1 MGKNVIRRKSLE
13 TRSASEADRDGGVQS
28 VDRALSILE
37 TLAEDDEGYRLSDL
51 AVRTG
56 LSAST
61 VHRLLATL
69 ESRRFVQFD
78 RAESKWHVGVRSFT
92 VGASF
97 ARRRNFTAQAIP
109 YLRKLRDLTRE
120 TANLAVVDDE
130 FIIVLTRMES
140 REIMRSLTKVGG
152 RVAMVTSGV
161 GKAVLATYSDEDVG
175 AVIRHHGM
183 PRLTEKSIVRPS
195 DLFRELATIR
205 KQGFAVDDEEA
216 EMGLRCVAAVVYNA
230 LARTARRDLGV
241 RPDQPRHRRAAA
253 GDRPRRA
260 GGRRGTDGGARG
272 RDAGGE
278 AGLSRVAVRRD
289 ALKEIRS
296 GGKSPNIGISIGR
309 CRVLFGECHAC

>member
-1 MGKNVIRRKSLE
+1 MIRRKV
-13 TRSASEADRDGGVQS
+13 ASTKATDEADPRDAGVQS
-28 VDRALSILE
+28 VDRALSIIE

-51 AVRTG
+51 AIRTG
-56 LSAST
+56 LSTST

-97 ARRRNFTAQAIP
+97 ARRRNFSTQAIP

-140 REIMRSLTKVGG
+140 REIMRSLTQVGG

-183 PRLTEKSIVRPS
+183 PRLTEKSIVRPG
-195 DLFRELATIR
+195 DLFKELATIR
-205 KQGFAVDDEEA
+205 KQGFAIDDEEA
-216 EMGLRCVAAVVYNA
+216 CMGLRCIAAVVYNDCAEPLAAISVSGMTSRLTDDRLPEIGQIVREVAGELTVA
-230 LARTARRDLGV
+230 LGGV
-241 RPDQPRHRRAAA
+241 MP
-253 GDRPRRA
+253 
-260 GGRRGTDGGARG
+260 
-272 RDAGGE
+272 
-278 AGLSRVAVRRD
+278 
-289 ALKEIRS
+289 KS
-296 GGKSPNIGISIGR
+296 G
-309 CRVLFGECHAC
+309 

>member
-1 MGKNVIRRKSLE
+1 MSKNVIRRKSLE
-13 TRSASEADRDGGVQS
+13 PRSPAEADHEARDGGVQS

-97 ARRRNFTAQAIP
+97 ARRRNFSAQAIP

-120 TANLAVVDDE
+120 TANLAMVDDE
-130 FIIVLTRMES
+130 FIIMLTRMES
-140 REIMRSLTKVGG
+140 REIMRSLTQVGG

-195 DLFRELATIR
+195 DLFKELERIR
-205 KQGFAVDDEEA
+205 KQGYALDDEEA
-216 EMGLRCVAAVVYNA
+216 CMGLRCIAAVVYNDCAEPLAAISVSGMTSRMTEDRLPEIGQIVREVAGELTVA
-230 LARTARRDLGV
+230 L
-241 RPDQPRHRRAAA
+241 
-253 GDRPRRA
+253 
-260 GGRRGTDGGARG
+260 GGRMPASD
-272 RDAGGE
+272 
-278 AGLSRVAVRRD
+278 
-289 ALKEIRS
+289 
-296 GGKSPNIGISIGR
+296 
-309 CRVLFGECHAC
+309 

>member
-1 MGKNVIRRKSLE
+1 MSKNVIRRKSHE
-13 TRSASEADRDGGVQS
+13 ARSAPEADRDGGVQS

-51 AVRTG
+51 AIRTG

-97 ARRRNFTAQAIP
+97 ARRRNFSTQAIP

-140 REIMRSLTKVGG
+140 REIMRSLTQVGG
-152 RVAMVTSGV
+152 RVPMVTSGV

-183 PRLTEKSIVRPS
+183 PRLTERSIVRPS
-195 DLFRELATIR
+195 DLFKELEKIR
-205 KQGFAVDDEEA
+205 KQGFALDDEEA
-216 EMGLRCVAAVVYNA
+216 CMGLRCIAAVVYNDCAEPLAAISVSGMTSRLTDDRLPEIGQIVREVAGELTVA
-230 LARTARRDLGV
+230 LGGV
-241 RPDQPRHRRAAA
+241 FPKA
-253 GDRPRRA
+253 G
-260 GGRRGTDGGARG
+260 
-272 RDAGGE
+272 
-278 AGLSRVAVRRD
+278 
-289 ALKEIRS
+289 
-296 GGKSPNIGISIGR
+296 
-309 CRVLFGECHAC
+309 

>member
-1 MGKNVIRRKSLE
+1 MSKNVIRRKSIE
-13 TRSASEADRDGGVQS
+13 PRSPSEADHDARDGGVQS

-97 ARRRNFTAQAIP
+97 ARRRNFSTQAIP

-130 FIIVLTRMES
+130 YIIVLTRMES
-140 REIMRSLTKVGG
+140 REIMRSLTQVGG

-183 PRLTEKSIVRPS
+183 PRLTEKSIVRPG
-195 DLFRELATIR
+195 DLFKELATIR
-205 KQGFAVDDEEA
+205 KQGFAIDDEEA
-216 EMGLRCVAAVVYNA
+216 FMGLRCIAAVVYNDCAEPLAAISVSGMTSRLTDERLPEIGQIVRDVAGELTRA
-230 LARTARRDLGV
+230 LGGV
-241 RPDQPRHRRAAA
+241 MP
-253 GDRPRRA
+253 
-260 GGRRGTDGGARG
+260 
-272 RDAGGE
+272 
-278 AGLSRVAVRRD
+278 
-289 ALKEIRS
+289 KS
-296 GGKSPNIGISIGR
+296 G
-309 CRVLFGECHAC
+309 